1 MKCAPNE
8 LYFVS
13 QFPYLAFSK
22 EQVFLNFVNFQ
33 IREGLELKHILIQ
46 YPTVKYQY
54 LDFYYLCYKALKIF
68 DEDVLNDLVESKNWR
83 FILIASWLSCLS
95 PNPKYIQ
102 YLKLGMYYIKP
113 EHSLLLNIA
122 INFCDNHFQSET
134 IHLIEKINQFKE
146 ILNVNKFNY
155 FPTYKLTEKEKIC
168 FENSD
173 QYIKKLKDLSKEH
186 GIDHAIYKFIQ
197 SPIFIFTRKI

>member
-8 LYFVS
+8 LYFLS
-13 QFPYLAFSK
+13 EFPYLAFSK

-46 YPTVKYQY
+46 YPAVKYQY

-95 PNPKYIQ
+95 PSPKYIQ

-113 EHSLLLNIA
+113 EHSSLINIA
-122 INFCDNHFQSET
+122 ISFCNNHFHSEA
-134 IHLIEKINQFKE
+134 IHLTEKINQFKE
-146 ILNVNKFNY
+146 ILNLNKCTY
-155 FPTYKLTEKEKIC
+155 SPTYKLTEKEKAC
-168 FENSD
+168 LENSD
-173 QYIKKLKDLSKEH
+173 QYIQKLKDLSKKH
-186 GIDHAIYKFIQ
+186 GIDCTIYEFLQ
-197 SPIFIFTRKI
+197 SPIFRLTRKI